1 MFNLITFPAAG
12 STKVLVN
19 KVEYPLANF
28 ITTQTVNDTDITW
41 TTNNISKL
49 AVSFDSGVGA
59 VIDIFENQLTIQV
72 TSSEGFINRT
82 VGLLGVNNDNIN
94 DDFTRPDGTQ
104 LSINATQSA
113 IYYQFGK
120 LCK

>member
-1 MFNLITFPAAG
+1 MFSLINFLAAG

-28 ITTQTVNDTDITW
+28 TTTQTVSDTDITW
-41 TTNNISKL
+41 TTNNISQL

-72 TSSEGFINRT
+72 TSSEGFFNKT
-82 VGLLGVNNDNIN
+82 VGLLGVNNDKIT

-104 LSINATQSA
+104 LSINATQSE